1 MESISRLIRP
11 SKLRFFNIIDGV
23 APNYPITPATSQRP
37 WLKQPNEEL
46 TQLRYQLKHARCPF
60 TRRIGNVAK
69 CPGIASITSTG
80 YTIQTPVDIRIVSSP
95 TDLHIDLS
103 TNEFLIN
110 YHTLPYSCP
119 NTHNKIIK
127 FDFGW
132 RVQASNDILL
142 QFIPIP
148 YTEENRF
155 TSTTGI
161 LDPQISSTLNVQL
174 YWHVF
179 DGVTIIRAG
188 TPMTQIIPMK
198 REFNPNV
205 VVDEEYTIN
214 DIRRL
219 KNETFKLQSTFD

>member
-1 MESISRLIRP
+1 MESIQRLMR
-11 SKLRFFNIIDGV
+11 SSNLRFFNIIDGV
-23 APNYPITPATSQRP
+23 AANYPITPATPQRS
-37 WLKQPNEEL
+37 WLTQPNEEL
-46 TQLRYQLKHARCPF
+46 TQLRQQLKHARCPF

-69 CPGIASITSTG
+69 CPGITTINSLG
-80 YTIQTPVDIRIVSSP
+80 YILPSPVDIRIVSSP
-95 TDLHIDLS
+95 TDLHIDLP

-110 YHTLPYSCP
+110 YHTLPYSLP
-119 NTHNKIIK
+119 NTHTKIIK

-142 QFIPIP
+142 QFMPIP

-155 TSTTGI
+155 TSTVGI
-161 LDPQISSTLNVQL
+161 LDPQISSTLNVQF

-179 DGVTIIRAG
+179 DGVTIIQAG

-198 REFNPNV
+198 KGFNPKV

-219 KNETFKLQSTFD
+219 KNETYKLQSTFD